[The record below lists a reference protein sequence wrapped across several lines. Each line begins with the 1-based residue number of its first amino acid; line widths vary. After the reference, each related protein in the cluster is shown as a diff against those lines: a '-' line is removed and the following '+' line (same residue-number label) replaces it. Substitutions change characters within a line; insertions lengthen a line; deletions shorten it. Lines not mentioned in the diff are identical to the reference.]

1 MIVRERVE
9 GKKPN
14 VGQKITSKPPF
25 HQASSSLQ
33 EINSEKHKNSQQYIP
48 KLLGSKSIL
57 AGVDTKSLTANSVYF
72 ISTRDAIF
80 PGFS

>member
-9 GKKPN
+9 GKKERN

-33 EINSEKHKNSQQYIP
+33 EINSEKHKNSQQIP

-57 AGVDTKSLTANSVYF
+57 AGVDTKSLTAKSVYF

-80 PGFS
+80 PGFF